1 MEKKKKTARLFGSYR
16 GRDEIRSSIPY
27 QRGSGRGVSGLGIGG
42 FSGSS
47 IKGLGALVSRA
58 QLFSQKMWA
67 EEVAADFRCTNNPKP

>member
-1 MEKKKKTARLFGSYR
+1 MGHKGAAM
-16 GRDEIRSSIPY
+16 RSVPPFPTKN

-47 IKGLGALVSRA
+47 IKGLGALVSRV

-67 EEVAADFRCTNNPKP
+67 EEVAADFRFTNNPKP